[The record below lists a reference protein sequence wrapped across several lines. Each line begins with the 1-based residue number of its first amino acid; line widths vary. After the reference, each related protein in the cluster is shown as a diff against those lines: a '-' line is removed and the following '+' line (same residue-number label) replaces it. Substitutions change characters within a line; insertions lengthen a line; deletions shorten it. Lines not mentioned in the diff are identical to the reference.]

1 MDAFLESLDPDPVA
15 QFVVWLDEA
24 REAGLWEPETTA
36 LATASAD
43 GAPSVR
49 MVLLRRWDDRGFCF
63 FTNRESRKGS
73 ELAVNPRAA
82 LALHW
87 GPPLERQVRIEGPVE
102 ELEAVESAEYFSTRP
117 RRSRLGAWASPQSRP
132 LDDRQDLERRLREVE
147 QRFDGEDDP
156 PLPPFWGGYR
166 VVPTAIELW
175 QGRRNRLHD
184 RVRYDRDGNAWLRT
198 RLAP

>member
-1 MDAFLESLDPDPVA
+1 MDAFLESLDPDPIA
-15 QFVVWLDEA
+15 QFVLWLDEA
-24 REAGLWEPETTA
+24 RGAGLWEPEATA

-49 MVLLRRWDDRGFCF
+49 MVLLRRWDERGFCF
-63 FTNRESRKGS
+63 FTNRESRKGV

-87 GPPLERQVRIEGPVE
+87 GPPLERQVRIEGAVE
-102 ELEAVESAEYFSTRP
+102 EVGAAESVAYFSTRP
-117 RRSRLGAWASPQSRP
+117 RGSRLGAWASPQSRP
-132 LDDRQDLERRLREVE
+132 LDDRDDLERRLQEVE
-147 QRFDGEDDP
+147 ARFAGDDDP

-166 VVPTAIELW
+166 VVPAAIELW
-175 QGRRNRLHD
+175 QHGRNRLHD
-184 RVRYDRDGNAWLRT
+184 RVRYERDGAAWRRT